1 MVLNLLIKQIKSAD
15 TEVFPLPL
23 PADLL
28 DHSLWFGCL
37 IFCLVLSS
45 AQAQARDF
53 LMALEQVHNTILME
67 QVSEGVEE
75 GKGERGEEWNG
86 RKKLPKS

>member
-1 MVLNLLIKQIKSAD
+1 MVWLFNI
-15 TEVFPLPL
+15 
-23 PADLL
+23 
-28 DHSLWFGCL
+28 
-37 IFCLVLSS
+37 LSS
-45 AQAQARDF
+45 YF
-53 LMALEQVHNTILME
+53 LCASASPRLSNEQVHNTILME